1 MGASH
6 IESVD
11 GNSIERGLL
20 TTTTIWKGQTIATY
34 VGSHINS
41 MEYALKDNEQGGYV
55 LQASQNKYLDCYEQA
70 NLTKDESYWNPRYL
84 NLIFILILGF
94 IRDGFY

>member
-1 MGASH
+1 MGPSQ

-11 GNSIERGLL
+11 GNSIDRGLL
-20 TTTTIWKGQTIATY
+20 TTTTIWKGQTISPY

-41 MEYALKDNEQGGYV
+41 IEYDALKDSEQGGYV

-70 NLTKDESYWNPRYL
+70 NLAKDQSYWNPRYS
-84 NLIFILILGF
+84 NLIIHN
-94 IRDGFY
+94 